1 MFARVPG
8 PRSFIPCL
16 GGISM
21 VFGFLR
27 RKQPDTA
34 EHLYAAA
41 TALSRAAWLYG
52 PDGVPDTLEGRLELL
67 MLHVGLVVD
76 RLTSCG
82 GEGRKVAQRLSE
94 RFFGEMEVVLRE
106 HGISDKSLMRRMG
119 HVAKSFYG
127 RLTAYTAVLP
137 AGELAPLAA
146 VLNRN
151 VWDGAGSDVAVDR
164 LAAHIRQLHAA
175 LAAAPL
181 ATILT
186 GDVLSAA
193 LVDPTSSPPDFRNSN
208 LS

>member
-1 MFARVPG
+1 
-8 PRSFIPCL
+8 
-16 GGISM
+16 M

-27 RKQPDTA
+27 RRRPDPA
-34 EHLYAAA
+34 EHLYAAV

-52 PDGVPDTLEGRLELL
+52 PDGVPDTVEGRLELL

-76 RLTSCG
+76 RLTAGG

-127 RLTAYTAVLP
+127 RLTAYTAALSAADP
-137 AGELAPLAA
+137 ASLAT

-151 VWDGAGSDVAVDR
+151 VWDGAGSEAAAER
-164 LAAHIRQLHAA
+164 LARHVQRLHAN

-181 ATILT
+181 AAILA

-193 LVDPTSSPPDFRNSN
+193 LAEPISDGPDFRNSQ